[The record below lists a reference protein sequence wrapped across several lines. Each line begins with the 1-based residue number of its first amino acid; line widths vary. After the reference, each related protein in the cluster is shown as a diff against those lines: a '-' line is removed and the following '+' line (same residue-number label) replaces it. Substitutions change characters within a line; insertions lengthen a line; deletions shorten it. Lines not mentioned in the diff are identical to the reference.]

1 MLARAPQS
9 IVLLVA
15 MLSHT
20 CANCG
25 AELVAGAR
33 FCRRCGQPSSMF
45 ERGSVTEAE
54 TRVFEQTA
62 ERGQQTQYYDQRPTG
77 PSYMAPHEMSSPQ
90 TATTTGLESSGRRR
104 RGILIG
110 SALVIVMLIG
120 LTFAA
125 VYWSGKFS
133 SPATIAVPE
142 APPPPITVQPP
153 QVPQVPQPP
162 QPPSTG
168 KGSASAL
175 DYPGADVVMEMT
187 RGTKGSIRQL
197 STTDSLDKVVAWYVE
212 RIKPTENIKI
222 PGSQKAVLRADGI
235 TVDITAED
243 GETKI
248 TLLEGI
254 DR

>member
-1 MLARAPQS
+1 
-9 IVLLVA
+9 
-15 MLSHT
+15 
-20 CANCG
+20 
-25 AELVAGAR
+25 
-33 FCRRCGQPSSMF
+33 MF
-45 ERGSVTEAE
+45 ERGSVTEAK

-90 TATTTGLESSGRRR
+90 TATTTGLASSGRKR

-110 SALVIVMLIG
+110 SALFIVMLIG

-125 VYWSGKFS
+125 VYWSSKFS

-142 APPPPITVQPP
+142 APPPITVQPP
-153 QVPQVPQPP
+153 QVLQVPQPP

-175 DYPGADVVMEMT
+175 DYPGAKETMTMT
-187 RGTKGSIRQL
+187 RPEGGMRVLT
-197 STTDSLDKVVAWYVE
+197 TTDSFDKVVAWYVE
-212 RIKPTENIKI
+212 RIKPTQNIRT
-222 PGSQKAVLRADGI
+222 PGTRNVVLIGDKI
-235 TVDITAED
+235 TVDINAEDED

-248 TLLEGI
+248 TLLEGV